1 MKEFQPKTL
10 KERLMK
16 EKAYDEGYNDGG
28 RVGYEKGFVE
38 GAEKAKDIYKLGEDV
53 RSDLCKAYEIGY
65 STALEQVEENSAR
78 LTERLEKV
86 ASEAFDAGYDYAVV
100 QYEQY
105 EQYEQEDSGFS
116 QCFYTESEQELDT
129 VISSLFKDKIAEE
142 KGCAVGEDLDEHKYP
157 HYFKDVR
164 LLDYIDVYMINK
176 LFPSNDDSGAI
187 DHARKKLLVTG
198 NRGGGKSSLEDV
210 IEARDT
216 LNRYLEIEGS
226 NTKPN
231 DECDTGYGTSHWG
244 YHGE

>member
-10 KERLMK
+10 RECLMK
-16 EKAYDEGYNDGG
+16 EQAYDEGYQ
-28 RVGYEKGFVE
+28 
-38 GAEKAKDIYKLGEDV
+38 A
-53 RSDLCKAYEIGY
+53 
-65 STALEQVEENSAR
+65 ALVQ
-78 LTERLEKV
+78 LEKV
-86 ASEAFDAGYDYAVV
+86 ASEAFDAGYDYAVE
-100 QYEQY
+100 QFEQY
-105 EQYEQEDSGFS
+105 EQSEQYEKEDNSFS

-129 VISSLFKDKIAEE
+129 VISSLFKDRVAEE
-142 KGCAVGEDLDEHKYP
+142 KGEEFSYGNDDVEDLDEHKYH

-198 NRGGGKSSLEDV
+198 NRGGGKSSLEDI

-226 NTKPN
+226 NTKPD
-231 DECDTGYGTSHWG
+231 DECDTDYGTSHWG